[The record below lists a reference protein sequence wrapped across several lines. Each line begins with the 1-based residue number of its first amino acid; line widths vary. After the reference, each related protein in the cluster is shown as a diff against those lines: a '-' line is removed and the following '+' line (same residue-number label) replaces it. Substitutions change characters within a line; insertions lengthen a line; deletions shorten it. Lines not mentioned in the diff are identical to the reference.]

1 MPAATE
7 YSLTN
12 PRSFARADSTLSRAN
27 LATPEFGSP
36 GGRDGTTRVSINL
49 TSNPPTRRTVLQ
61 IKPACTPLIEQNFD
75 TGLTRNSPPR
85 VTKHRVNTIVL
96 SRPPPP
102 ILSLHGTPYSM
113 VLQFQ
118 RRRSYAF
125 WIRIVDPCYSIKSI
139 WKFSVS
145 FPLLKLDTFFF
156 KMQKFRTEQ
165 SNPVF
170 QQRVNSSIRIIVQSF
185 CSFWNGRVKDYQLN

>member
-96 SRPPPP
+96 PPPP
-102 ILSLHGTPYSM
+102 HPLST
-113 VLQFQ
+113 
-118 RRRSYAF
+118 R
-125 WIRIVDPCYSIKSI
+125 YSIFYGTAIPEEKELCVLDKNSR
-139 WKFSVS
+139 S
-145 FPLLKLDTFFF
+145 LLLD
-156 KMQKFRTEQ
+156 
-165 SNPVF
+165 
-170 QQRVNSSIRIIVQSF
+170 
-185 CSFWNGRVKDYQLN
+185 

>member
-96 SRPPPP
+96 SPPP

-145 FPLLKLDTFFF
+145 FPLLKLDTFFL
-156 KMQKFRTEQ
+156 KCRNSEQ
-165 SNPVF
+165 NNPIQF
-170 QQRVNSSIRIIVQSF
+170 
-185 CSFWNGRVKDYQLN
+185 LNNELIARFEL